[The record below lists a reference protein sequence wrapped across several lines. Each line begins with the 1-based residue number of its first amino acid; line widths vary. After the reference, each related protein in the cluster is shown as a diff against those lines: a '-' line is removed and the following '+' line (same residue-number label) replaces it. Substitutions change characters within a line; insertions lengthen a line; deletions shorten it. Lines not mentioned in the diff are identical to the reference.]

1 MSTPQTRPQP
11 APLAQLAAVVVAD
24 QPSLGRHATELLGAA
39 GLPVRETVANQ
50 DGRWDD
56 VLLVLVLSGDAAERV
71 DAIAAQAQVHPA
83 APMVAT
89 MPGDAPVGLL
99 RRAMRAGADGVV
111 LDADLAFALVPT
123 VRAVMAGQLA
133 VPRALRRQ
141 LAPRP
146 LSYREKEILSLV
158 VRGFTNRQIAD
169 TLFLAESTVKTHLS
183 SAFGKLDARSR
194 SEAAAL
200 VLDPDAGFE
209 LGLGV
214 ISTPSAA

>member
-1 MSTPQTRPQP
+1 MSTLP
-11 APLAQLAAVVVAD
+11 ATATVRAGGLASTIVIADDPDEARAAADMLRGAGFVVQDALAAD
-24 QPSLGRHATELLGAA
+24 AA
-39 GLPVRETVANQ
+39 LV
-50 DGRWDD
+50 
-56 VLLVLVLSGDAAERV
+56 VLVLSGDAAERV
-71 DAIAAQAQVHPA
+71 EVIGAQAEAHPRA
-83 APMVAT
+83 TVVAT
-89 MPGDAPVGLL
+89 MPGDAAVGLL
-99 RRAMRAGADGVV
+99 RRAMRAGADGIV

-133 VPRALRRQ
+133 VPRTLRRQ

-200 VLDPDAGFE
+200 CLDPDAGFE

>member
-1 MSTPQTRPQP
+1 MSTLP
-11 APLAQLAAVVVAD
+11 ATATVRAGGLSSTLVIADEPDEARAAADMLRSAGFVVQDSLAADSALV
-24 QPSLGRHATELLGAA
+24 
-39 GLPVRETVANQ
+39 
-50 DGRWDD
+50 
-56 VLLVLVLSGDAAERV
+56 VLVLSSDAAERV
-71 DAIAAQAQVHPA
+71 EVIGAQAQAHPRA
-83 APMVAT
+83 TVVAT
-89 MPGDAPVGLL
+89 MPGEAPVGLL
-99 RRAMRAGADGVV
+99 RRAMRAGADGIV

-214 ISTPSAA
+214 VSTPSAA

>member
-1 MSTPQTRPQP
+1 MTTLPATATVRAGGLASTIVIADEPDEARAAADTLRAAGFVVQD
-11 APLAQLAAVVVAD
+11 PLAADAALV
-24 QPSLGRHATELLGAA
+24 
-39 GLPVRETVANQ
+39 
-50 DGRWDD
+50 
-56 VLLVLVLSGDAAERV
+56 VLVLSGDAAERV
-71 DAIAAQAQVHPA
+71 DAIVAQAQAHPGA
-83 APMVAT
+83 TVVAT
-89 MPGDAPVGLL
+89 MPGDAAVGLL
-99 RRAMRAGADGVV
+99 RRAMRAGADGIV

-146 LSYREKEILSLV
+146 LSYREKEVLSLV

-200 VLDPDAGFE
+200 CLDPDAGFE
-209 LGLGV
+209 LGLPLVG
-214 ISTPSAA
+214 TPSAA